1 MKTPK
6 TVEGV
11 ECRECGDRIWSRSVH
26 DFRTCKCGAV
36 FVDGGREYIR
46 WGSTRKCK
54 DPKRVRI
61 KLAAEPRSDEP
72 AKCPSCGVAYEDH
85 LGFNGTC
92 HGYRELLSLLRD
104 IAATEQPKSR
114 RLKAERELARVLRL
128 ASGAVAF
135 HDSLAEERRKACAAR
150 RERERKDG
158 LL

>member
-1 MKTPK
+1 MTKPT
-6 TVEGV
+6 
-11 ECRECGDRIWSRSVH
+11 
-26 DFRTCKCGAV
+26 
-36 FVDGGREYIR
+36 
-46 WGSTRKCK
+46 K
-54 DPKRVRI
+54 DC
-61 KLAAEPRSDEP
+61 
-72 AKCPSCGVAYEDH
+72 CPSCGVAYEDH
-85 LGFNGTC
+85 LGPDGTC
-92 HGYRELLSLLRD
+92 HGYRELLGLLRH